1 MFSLD
6 DASAK
11 TITSAG
17 GDATKKPAVP
27 KFHKFVLTG
36 IVNQNLYVLATEM
49 SGERRFLPC

>member
-11 TITSAG
+11 TIPSAS
-17 GDATKKPAVP
+17 GDATTKPAVP

-49 SGERRFLPC
+49 SGER